1 MPPVLHAAKAGDK
14 TVCVIER
21 CSELCRGT
29 PQRIVLPDSLDGRAL
44 AAAARLKREGLGRP
58 VLVGNPMLLRKTAR
72 EAGDPL
78 IGICCVDPEQP
89 EVLAQN
95 AEDIMRIS
103 EQKKRPVAKEDA
115 LALAKLPLVAGS
127 LMLRRDEAD
136 LGIAGNLSSTADV
149 LRTGLR
155 FIGTAPGTKTVFSVF
170 FLIPPDEQQVFV
182 FADCAVIPTPTPEQL
197 ADVSI
202 GSAKALR
209 DIMGKE
215 PRVALLSFSSKGSA
229 EHPCITRVREALDIV
244 KARDPQ
250 LVVDGELQFDAAI
263 SPEVAVRKAPESP
276 VGGRANVFIF
286 PSMEAGNIAYKI
298 AQRLG
303 GYTAL
308 GPFLIGFDKG
318 WHDLSRGCSADD
330 IYKISLVGTGLML
343 PRSRKT
349 Q

>member
-1 MPPVLHAAKAGDK
+1 M
-14 TVCVIER
+14 CVIER
-21 CSELCRGT
+21 CSELCRGN
-29 PQRIVLPDSLDGRAL
+29 PQRVVLPDSNDPRAL
-44 AAAARLKREGLGRP
+44 AAAARLKREGLAEP
-58 VLVGNPMLLRKTAR
+58 VLVGNPMLLRDSAR
-72 EAGDPL
+72 DAGVPL
-78 IGICCVDPEQP
+78 RGLRCVDPLQP
-89 EVLAQN
+89 EALRKN
-95 AEDIMRIS
+95 AEAIMRIG
-103 EQKKRPVAKEDA
+103 EQKHRPVAEEDA
-115 LALAKLPLVAGS
+115 LAAARLPLAAAA
-127 LMLRRDEAD
+127 LMLGRGEAD

-149 LRTGLR
+149 LRAGLR

-202 GSAKALR
+202 GSARALR

-215 PRVALLSFSSKGSA
+215 PRVALLSFSTKGSA
-229 EHPCITRVREALDIV
+229 EHPSITRVRETLDIV
-244 KARDPQ
+244 TKRDPS
-250 LVVDGELQFDAAI
+250 LIVDGELQFDAAV
-263 SPEVAVRKAPESP
+263 SPEVSVLKAPDSP

-286 PSMEAGNIAYKI
+286 PSVEAGNIAYKV

-330 IYKISLVGTGLML
+330 IVKASLVGTGLML
-343 PRSRKT
+343 PRGRKERHGT
-349 Q
+349 APAA